1 MSSLFFCC
9 LLKLIYF
16 IWIFIFRN
24 CFIKNYISYV
34 NASLTWLIISSFL
47 AWSTLYKSFPKN
59 DGFWYRKYF
68 LNISLFILFSSFSI
82 LLIKFSCSF
91 NEYFLVFAFVG
102 SFVSNIFGLGVG
114 SGADFSADSGVGIL
128 SIFFI
133 RNKLFLNY

>member
-1 MSSLFFCC
+1 M
-9 LLKLIYF
+9 
-16 IWIFIFRN
+16 FIF
-24 CFIKNYISYV
+24 
-34 NASLTWLIISSFL
+34 
-47 AWSTLYKSFPKN
+47 
-59 DGFWYRKYF
+59 
-68 LNISLFILFSSFSI
+68 FSSFSI

-102 SFVSNIFGLGVG
+102 SFLSNIFGLGVG